1 MQPRRFVGMNGLGL
15 AVLTAAL
22 VFAASQH
29 VAEAIQHARV
39 AVIRGQQGYPDDL
52 VKHAEEALKHAD
64 RAKKETSSPHLD
76 EGIKELK
83 EAVTEARNGYVD
95 EALEAAEA
103 AIRHLS
109 EVQ

>member
-1 MQPRRFVGMNGLGL
+1 MQPRRLVGMISLGL

-29 VAEAIQHARV
+29 VAEAIQHTRV

-64 RAKKETSSPHLD
+64 RAKKQTSSPHLD